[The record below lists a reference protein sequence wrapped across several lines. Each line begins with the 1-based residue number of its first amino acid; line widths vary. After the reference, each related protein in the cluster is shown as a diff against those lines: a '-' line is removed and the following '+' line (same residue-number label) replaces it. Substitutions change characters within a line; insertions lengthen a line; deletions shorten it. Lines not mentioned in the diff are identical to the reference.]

1 MPNENNGPR
10 GSEPSGRSLTE
21 RLAGALAELSDDE
34 YYVLRGRALARR
46 PTSYTNLAGE
56 LGVGDDVVA
65 DLERRAI
72 TCIARASHGSDH
84 DALADAMSQQNSAVA
99 LATLLPRHP
108 VLTETVPRTNLPV
121 WAFLVQTLGLD
132 GAAGGAAAGGAA
144 AGGATADGTAQ
155 DGPVQGGGTQGGA
168 TTRGP
173 AHGGPAQGGSAQGGS
188 AQGGSAQGGPT
199 TGRSARNGDAR
210 AAAATST
217 RPPARAPG
225 RMTIPRPASS
235 VAARGSA
242 GVVRPAWTAWF
253 PWLITL
259 GLAGDGRKTSSWDFE
274 PQVRGRLRHQVHAL
288 TSIVIEQLPA
298 APVGVMFPA
307 IAPTDTMADLDIPT
321 SHADRFHE
329 KGIATFGDLTDRT
342 IAELRFLPHYGAK
355 TLSALVQRMVYRS
368 LQHPAPAGS
377 PAPPGLDELERPL
390 DERISSTISYLDER
404 ARTIL
409 VARRFAEPQVKLPEL
424 AERFEISNMHA
435 QQIDSR
441 SASLVRSTLISPSLL
456 ATVDE
461 HLPAPDGE
469 MRIDDLVARIPVLGT
484 VVPAAANQPA
494 WRVLDGLGGLFEVT
508 DGEARRASSNRKRSA
523 NPPIPGRRT
532 A

>member
-1 MPNENNGPR
+1 MPIENTGSPGP
-10 GSEPSGRSLTE
+10 EPSGRSLTE
-21 RLAGALAELSDDE
+21 RLARAMAELSDDE
-34 YYVLRGRALARR
+34 YYVLRSRALARR
-46 PTSYTNLAGE
+46 PTSYANLASE
-56 LGVGDDVVA
+56 LGVRDADVV
-65 DLERRAI
+65 DLERRAT
-72 TCIARASHGSDH
+72 TCIAHASRGPDH
-84 DALADAMSQQNSAVA
+84 DALTDAMSQQNSTVA
-99 LATLLPRHP
+99 LATLLPQHP

-121 WAFLVQTLGLD
+121 WAFLVQTLGLN
-132 GAAGGAAAGGAA
+132 GAAGRPAADGTTASGTTANAAATNGTTAS
-144 AGGATADGTAQ
+144 GATATRAPARNAGR
-155 DGPVQGGGTQGGA
+155 
-168 TTRGP
+168 TTTSRP
-173 AHGGPAQGGSAQGGS
+173 
-188 AQGGSAQGGPT
+188 GPT
-199 TGRSARNGDAR
+199 ALPR
-210 AAAATST
+210 A
-217 RPPARAPG
+217 
-225 RMTIPRPASS
+225 
-235 VAARGSA
+235 SA

-274 PQVRGRLRHQVHAL
+274 PQVRGRLRHQVNAL
-288 TSIVIEQLPA
+288 TTIVIDQLPA
-298 APVGVMFPA
+298 APVGVIFPA
-307 IAPTDTMADLDIPT
+307 IAPSDTMADLDIPA
-321 SHADRFHE
+321 SHADRFRE
-329 KGIATFGDLTDRT
+329 RGISTFGDLADRT

-377 PAPPGLDELERPL
+377 PTRPGLDQLERPL
-390 DERISSTISYLDER
+390 DERIGSTLGYLDER

-409 VARRFAEPQVKLPEL
+409 VARRFADPQVKLPEL

-456 ATVDE
+456 AAVDA
-461 HLPAPDGE
+461 HLPAPDGA
-469 MRIDDLVARIPVLGT
+469 MAIDDLVARIPVLGA

-523 NPPIPGRRT
+523 NPPVPGRRT

>member
-1 MPNENNGPR
+1 MPNEKNGSKGP
-10 GSEPSGRSLTE
+10 GPSGRSLTE

-34 YYVLRGRALARR
+34 YYVLRSRALARR
-46 PTSYTNLAGE
+46 PTSYANLAGE
-56 LGVGDDVVA
+56 LGVAADDVV
-65 DLERRAI
+65 DLERRA
-72 TCIARASHGSDH
+72 TTRIAGASRGPDH
-84 DALADAMSQQNSAVA
+84 DALAEAMSQQNSTVA
-99 LATLLPRHP
+99 LATLLPEHP

-132 GAAGGAAAGGAA
+132 DAAGTAQAGKTPGGTTPDGPGGTTRDGTAANGAAAGG
-144 AGGATADGTAQ
+144 TASDGTPPA
-155 DGPVQGGGTQGGA
+155 DAAPRTA
-168 TTRGP
+168 ARPTTTAP
-173 AHGGPAQGGSAQGGS
+173 STAPLSGSAS
-188 AQGGSAQGGPT
+188 
-199 TGRSARNGDAR
+199 R
-210 AAAATST
+210 ATF
-217 RPPARAPG
+217 
-225 RMTIPRPASS
+225 PRPA
-235 VAARGSA
+235 APPRPRGSVGA
-242 GVVRPAWTAWF
+242 VRPAWTAWF

-274 PQVRGRLRHQVHAL
+274 PQVRGRLRHQVNAL
-288 TSIVIEQLPA
+288 TSIVIDQLPA

-307 IAPTDTMADLDIPT
+307 IAHTDTMADLDIPA
-321 SHADRFHE
+321 SHAERFAE
-329 KGIATFGDLTDRT
+329 KGIRTFGDLTGRT
-342 IAELRFLPHYGAK
+342 VAELRFLPHYGAK

-377 PAPPGLDELERPL
+377 PAPPSLDELERPL
-390 DERISSTISYLDER
+390 DERIGSTLGFLDER

-409 VARRFAEPQVKLPEL
+409 TARRFTDPQVRLPEL

-456 ATVDE
+456 AAVDE
-461 HLPAPDGE
+461 HLPAPDGA
-469 MRIDDLVARIPVLGT
+469 MSIDDLVARIPVLGA
-484 VVPAAANQPA
+484 VVPAAENQPA

-523 NPPIPGRRT
+523 NPPVPGRRT

>member
-1 MPNENNGPR
+1 MPNENTGSRGP
-10 GSEPSGRSLTE
+10 ETSGRSLTE

-34 YYVLRGRALARR
+34 YYVLRSRALARR
-46 PTSYTNLAGE
+46 PTPYESLAGE
-56 LGVGDDVVA
+56 LGIGDADVVH
-65 DLERRAI
+65 LERRAA
-72 TCIARASHGSDH
+72 TRIAGASRGPDH
-84 DALADAMSQQNSAVA
+84 DALTEAMSQQNSTVA
-99 LATLLPRHP
+99 LATLLPQHP

-132 GAAGGAAAGGAA
+132 GASNGTTGLAASNHSPATGTTAGGDTPPNGTPSGTARRSSARAVQAAAH
-144 AGGATADGTAQ
+144 TA
-155 DGPVQGGGTQGGA
+155 
-168 TTRGP
+168 
-173 AHGGPAQGGSAQGGS
+173 
-188 AQGGSAQGGPT
+188 
-199 TGRSARNGDAR
+199 
-210 AAAATST
+210 
-217 RPPARAPG
+217 ARAP
-225 RMTIPRPASS
+225 RPRPAQP
-235 VAARGSA
+235 ARPRTGGA
-242 GVVRPAWTAWF
+242 VRPAWTAWF

-274 PQVRGRLRHQVHAL
+274 PQVRGRLRHQVNAL

-307 IAPTDTMADLDIPT
+307 IALTDSMADLEIPA
-321 SHADRFHE
+321 SHAERFRE
-329 KGIATFGDLTDRT
+329 KGITSFADLTDRT

-368 LQHPAPAGS
+368 LQHPAPTGS
-377 PAPPGLDELERPL
+377 PTPPAPRDLERPL
-390 DERISSTISYLDER
+390 DERITSTLGYLDER

-409 VARRFAEPQVKLPEL
+409 VARRFADPQAKLPEL
-424 AERFEISNMHA
+424 AERFEISHMHA

-456 ATVDE
+456 AAVDE
-461 HLPAPDGE
+461 QLPAPDGT
-469 MRIDDLVARIPVLGT
+469 MRIEDLVARIPVLSA
-484 VVPAAANQPA
+484 VVPAAENQPA

-523 NPPIPGRRT
+523 NPPVPGRRT